1 MNLLDLFVVLGV
13 KDEAS
18 EEVESLSGK
27 IKTGIFNAGKV
38 AATGLGLVTTATGT
52 VVGGLLALESSTEE
66 YRVAQGKLNTAFE
79 SAGYSTETA
88 TQAYEAF
95 YGILGDTDTATEA
108 SQLLA
113 KLADSEEDVAT
124 WTNIAAGVSGTF
136 GDSLP
141 IEGLIEASN
150 ETAKVGQVTGALAD
164 ALNWAGISEDDF
176 NAALAECTDESER
189 NQLIMDTLS
198 GTYDE
203 ASDAFYRNNEAL
215 VESRNNQA
223 QLDAAMAALGGTV
236 SEVKNRVLSEFIPA
250 LGEVATAFSGMLQG
264 TEGANEQFSEAVSGL
279 VATAVEK
286 LPEFLNFGV
295 NLVST
300 LAQGILQNI
309 PTVVAAIPQVVA
321 SIGTAL
327 TSLAPQVL
335 QMGMNLLSQLAS
347 GIETEL
353 PNFVARLPQI
363 ITNFVDFISNNLP
376 TILDQGVQILNS
388 VINGIINSIPSL
400 VAALP
405 QVISAIVSFV
415 AQNLPTILKSGV
427 DILQNLITGIINT
440 IPELVSNLPQIV
452 GAIVNGIGALMG
464 SIVNIGVDIVRGI
477 WQGIQN
483 MASWL
488 WNQVS
493 GFFSNI
499 VNGVKSALGI
509 ASPSKVFASIGGYM
523 AEGVGQGWDDEFS
536 SVRKNIEAGLDF
548 GTGAASI
555 SATYSSAGASAA
567 QMLGQSGG
575 GSFVFEA
582 GAIVVNTRATDAKA
596 IAKDLYPAIKTML
609 QNEVTRKRVAHGAA

>member
-27 IKTGIFNAGKV
+27 IKTGLSNAGKV
-38 AATGLGLVTTATGT
+38 AATGLGLVTTAAGAA
-52 VVGGLLALESSTEE
+52 VGGLLALESSTEE

-150 ETAKVGQVTGALAD
+150 ETAKVGQVTGVLAD

-176 NAALAECTDESER
+176 NESLAACTDESER

-215 VESRNNQA
+215 VASRNNQA
-223 QLDAAMAALGGTV
+223 QLDAAMAALGSTV
-236 SEVKNRVLSEFIPA
+236 SDVKNRVMSEFIPA
-250 LGEVATAFSGMLQG
+250 LGSVATAFSGMLEG
-264 TEGANEQFSEAVSGL
+264 TEGANEQFSTAVSGL
-279 VATAVEK
+279 MATAVEK

-295 NLVST
+295 NIISSI
-300 LAQGILQNI
+300 AQGVVQNI
-309 PTVVAAIPQVVA
+309 PIVAAAIPQVVS

-335 QMGMNLLSQLAS
+335 QMGMDLLSQLAT

-363 ITNFVDFISNNLP
+363 ITNFVNFISNNLP

-405 QVISAIVSFV
+405 QVISAIVGFV

-452 GAIVNGIGALMG
+452 SAIVNGIGALMG

-509 ASPSKVFASIGGYM
+509 ASPSKVFAAIGGYM

-536 SVRKNIEAGLDF
+536 SVRRDIEAGLDF
-548 GTGAASI
+548 GSGMATI
-555 SATYSSAGASAA
+555 SAGY
-567 QMLGQSGG
+567 QSGG
-575 GSFVFEA
+575 TAAAAAGVGAGGSVVYNLHE
-582 GAIVVNTRATDAKA
+582 GAIVVYTQATNAATFYKELKVLMQRDAMMK
-596 IAKDLYPAIKTML
+596 K
-609 QNEVTRKRVAHGAA
+609 VAYGNA